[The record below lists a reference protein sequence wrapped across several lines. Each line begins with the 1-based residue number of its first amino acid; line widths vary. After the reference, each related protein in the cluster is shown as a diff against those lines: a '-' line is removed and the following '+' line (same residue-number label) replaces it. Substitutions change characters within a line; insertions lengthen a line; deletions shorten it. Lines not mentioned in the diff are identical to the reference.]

1 MKTFF
6 ITILFAVLTGAAT
19 FAQTI
24 SGAIVAENNSPV
36 AFANVVLMASD
47 SSFVDGTITDVD
59 GKFTINNKSDAAAFI
74 SISCLGYEG
83 KMQSAN
89 SDCSFIVLKAA
100 DLMLDEITVSA
111 GLPKTRIKDGATVTD
126 VQNTLLA
133 KVGSTERMLDKIPG
147 VIKTKDGFEVFGKGK
162 SEIYINGV
170 KVRDNNEL
178 ESIAPENIK
187 NVEVITNPG
196 AQYDA
201 EVKSVIRITTLKP
214 VGEGFGFNFKSEY
227 FQSQNADLIEV
238 LNMNYR
244 KNKLDVFANLRYS
257 LYNSFEEQW
266 GEITNN
272 SNYHWKNT
280 NDVDYNSKYDYIPL
294 TGGFNYQVDEKNS
307 FGAKYTATLS
317 TTDHNNFVNNL
328 SVFKDD
334 EFYDNVSVSGESERD
349 GGKHLLNT
357 YYNGVVSGFSV
368 SFNADFMRQNTE
380 KSDVNFDLSNSYE
393 NREIKSKNS
402 ITNRFFAQ
410 KLVLGHNLFGGDFSF
425 GTETSF
431 TDRKDDYLS
440 FAEEYV
446 PTAKSQD
453 KQQNIAGFLEY
464 GYLIAEKVQ
473 LKAGLRY
480 EHINF
485 EYFNEGVKDE
495 NASRKYDELFPS
507 ASIATQLGVV
517 QTMLSY
523 SEKIRRPTYFELRN
537 SVSYTSRYHRE
548 YGDPKLKPAIIR
560 DLSLMTSAGFMQ
572 LGVSYTNTSN
582 YIALWQT
589 VEPQNPEVE
598 KVVPIN
604 IKNLP
609 TLGIQFAAAPEFGF
623 YSPNFEVMFQKQWLD
638 GVSEGVTKSFS
649 KPFCKVTFENSFSFD
664 NGWYF
669 EVDCYY
675 NGKGNYEYVY
685 LSRDYFNFEAYIEKS
700 FLNDAL
706 SVEIGVVDIF
716 YKTRNDIRLSTETGF
731 LDIHKK
737 SDSREFTLTVKYRFN
752 HAKSKYK
759 GAGAGNEE
767 RARM

>member
-111 GLPKTRIKDGATVTD
+111 GLPKTRIKDGAMVTD

-307 FGAKYTATLS
+307 FGAKYTAMLS
-317 TTDHNNFVNNL
+317 TTDHNDFVNNL

-380 KSDVNFDLSNSYE
+380 KSDVNFDLSNNYE

-523 SEKIRRPTYFELRN
+523 NEKIRRPTYFELRN
-537 SVSYTSRYHRE
+537 SVSYVSRYHRE
-548 YGDPKLKPAIIR
+548 YGDPKLKPAIVR
-560 DLSLMTSAGFMQ
+560 SLSWMAAWNCLQ
-572 LGVSYTNTSN
+572 LGVSYTNTSD

-589 VEPQNPEVE
+589 VEPLQPEVE

-604 IKNLP
+604 IKHLL
-609 TLGIQFAAAPEFGF
+609 TMGVQFAAAPEFGC
-623 YSPNFEVMFQKQWLD
+623 YHPNFEVMVRKQWLNAM
-638 GVSEGVTKSFS
+638 SEDVKKDLS
-649 KPFCKVTFENSFSFD
+649 KPYFRVTFENTVEFG
-664 NGWYF
+664 NGWSF
-669 EVDCYY
+669 ETDCNY
-675 NGKGNYEYVY
+675 NGKGNYEYIY
-685 LSRDYFNFEAYIEKS
+685 LSHDYCSVDAYVRKS
-700 FLNDAL
+700 FLKDAL
-706 SVEIGVVDIF
+706 SIEVGMSDIF
-716 YKTRNDIRLSTETGF
+716 FVQRNDIRLSTETGF
-731 LDIHKK
+731 LDIHKQ
-737 SDSREFTLTVKYRFN
+737 SDTREFSLIIKYRFN
-752 HAKSKYK
+752 PAKSKYK
-759 GAGAGNEE
+759 GTGAGNEE